1 MLKGIKIA
9 VLKDKLS
16 KTSLFFLL
24 AISFIGC
31 SQKVDLP
38 EINFKDT
45 VEIKEPLASE
55 ENEISICV
63 GSMITPEEGYA
74 YYKKLL
80 EYIGKKLGMKVKF
93 VERETYSETNALLE
107 SGDVAMA
114 FVCGGPYIRGHKDF
128 NLELLA
134 APQVGGKTVYY
145 SYIIVA
151 KNSSIN
157 RFEELKGK
165 TFAFV
170 DPMSNTGTLYPRYIL
185 YRMRESPESFF
196 KKFIYT
202 YSHDNSIKA
211 VAEGIVDAAAVDSL
225 VWDYLNNK
233 NSHYTFATK
242 IIKVSQPFGIPPVV
256 ASPKLSADLK
266 RKIKGILLHIHE
278 DEEGKEILRN
288 MLIERF
294 VEVDDSIYNGIREI
308 EIIFNK

>member
-1 MLKGIKIA
+1 M
-9 VLKDKLS
+9 VLKNKLS
-16 KTSLFFLL
+16 KSSLIFLL
-24 AISFIGC
+24 AISFTGC

-45 VEIKEPLASE
+45 VEIKEPLASGDS
-55 ENEISICV
+55 EISICV

-93 VERETYSETNALLE
+93 VARETYSEVNALLE
-107 SGDVAMA
+107 SGDIAMA

-128 NLELLA
+128 NLELLVV
-134 APQVGGKTVYY
+134 PQVGGKTVYY

-170 DPMSNTGTLYPRYIL
+170 DPMSNTGMLYPKYIL
-185 YRMRESPESFF
+185 YRTGESPKSFF

-242 IIKVSQPFGIPPVV
+242 IIKVSKPFGIPPVV
-256 ASPKLSADLK
+256 ASPKLSPDLK
-266 RKIKGILLHIHE
+266 RKIKEILLHIHE

-294 VEVDDSIYNGIREI
+294 VEADDSIYNGIREM
-308 EIIFNK
+308 EKIFNK